1 MPSLLVGA
9 GMTIRKGGEAA
20 VANEKNLIPFNQR
33 TESEQREIASRG
45 GIASGE
51 ARRERK
57 TFREG
62 LLYLLNTPCEDQE
75 GTQQDAILASL
86 IRKAIGGDVR
96 AIETIRDT
104 IGEKPVEKVA
114 NVTPDPDVVSSVE
127 RALFGDDAL

>member
-1 MPSLLVGA
+1 M
-9 GMTIRKGGEAA
+9 
-20 VANEKNLIPFNQR
+20 ANEKNLKPVR
-33 TESEQREIASRG
+33 TKSEARERGKKG

-62 LLYLLNTPCEDQE
+62 LLYLLNTPCDDQE
-75 GTQQDAILASL
+75 GTQQDAILVSL
-86 IRKAIGGDVR
+86 IQKARTGDVR
-96 AIETIRDT
+96 AIEAIRDT

-127 RALFGDDAL
+127 RALFGDDAG